1 MIYRVER
8 WYSIEDGSG
17 GLWEGG
23 AAAEQIRK
31 GEGSTMKNAN
41 RIPETFQT
49 DAEYR
54 QWMERW
60 QQEARE
66 ATIEGFK
73 QNRKLNGMT
82 QTELGDSPAE
92 YHLLRERQ
100 LQSVAGFY
108 GKDRSG
114 DGEKG
119 TDYIGR

>member
-1 MIYRVER
+1 MER

-66 ATIEGFK
+66 ATIE
-73 QNRKLNGMT
+73 
-82 QTELGDSPAE
+82 
-92 YHLLRERQ
+92 
-100 LQSVAGFY
+100 
-108 GKDRSG
+108 
-114 DGEKG
+114 
-119 TDYIGR
+119 

>member
-66 ATIEGFK
+66 ATIEGVKRGFPS
-73 QNRKLNGMT
+73 RI
-82 QTELGDSPAE
+82 SPASRAAATIRRWI
-92 YHLLRERQ
+92 LW
-100 LQSVAGFY
+100 
-108 GKDRSG
+108 
-114 DGEKG
+114 
-119 TDYIGR
+119 

>member
-1 MIYRVER
+1 
-8 WYSIEDGSG
+8 
-17 GLWEGG
+17 
-23 AAAEQIRK
+23 
-31 GEGSTMKNAN
+31 MKNAN

-82 QTELGDSPAE
+82 QTELGRKAGISQPNITRFE
-92 YHLLRERQ
+92 SGSYNP
-100 LQSVAGFY
+100 VAGFY

-114 DGEKG
+114 DGETG